1 MSGSGDGRCGGRRC
15 LGDRGCRGFGG
26 EVGLGGGEKA
36 WGGRDWGAASS
47 PRVFDVQFLQV
58 LGTNVLSALVKAK
71 LDQLKVN

>member
-1 MSGSGDGRCGGRRC
+1 MSGSGDGGCGGRRC

-47 PRVFDVQFLQV
+47 PGVFDVQFLTRVRV
-58 LGTNVLSALVKAK
+58 LHSAVTVSYLAGA
-71 LDQLKVN
+71 L